1 MGSALSDK
9 FALRDKAEQEYGI
22 SMLPDLPDL
31 TVYDAIILAVG
42 HDAFKT
48 IDFSF
53 VKNQSTVLFDV
64 KGILPKDLSHGRL

>member
-1 MGSALSDK
+1 
-9 FALRDKAEQEYGI
+9 
-22 SMLPDLPDL
+22 MLPDLPDL

-53 VKNQSTVLFDV
+53 VKCYYNGE
-64 KGILPKDLSHGRL
+64 KAMKKYI

>member
-1 MGSALSDK
+1 MYDPC
-9 FALRDKAEQEYGI
+9 ALRDKAEQEYGI

-48 IDFSF
+48 GIDFSF
-53 VKNQSTVLFDV
+53 VKNQSTDSF
-64 KGILPKDLSHGRL
+64 